1 MPRWSGPAGLVIRQV
16 GAAVAAVAVV
26 LTVSATPASAHARLV
41 TTSPAEGS
49 TISTPLETVE
59 FTFDDRVRERFVTIV
74 VAGPEGRSYLRGAV
88 EVDQFRLRQPVY
100 PTGSGSYRVAW
111 RVVGSDGHP
120 VQGEFRFQVA
130 LPPGQEPA
138 VLPPAETEKDGTS
151 RSGTPWPLVAGGG
164 LVLLA
169 VGVALASRTRGPRRW
184 TGKLP
189 R

>member
-16 GAAVAAVAVV
+16 GAAVAAVAVA
-26 LTVSATPASAHARLV
+26 LAVSATPASAHARLV
-41 TTSPAEGS
+41 SANPANGS
-49 TISTPLETVE
+49 TISAPVETVE

-74 VAGPEGRSYLRGAV
+74 VAGPEGRSYLRGQV

-120 VQGEFRFQVA
+120 VQGEFRFRVT

-138 VLPPAETEKDGTS
+138 ALPPAEATDDPAT
-151 RSGTPWPLVAGGG
+151 RSGTRWALMAGGG

-169 VGVALASRTRGPRRW
+169 AAVALASRTRVPRR
-184 TGKLP
+184 TAKRLP

>member
-16 GAAVAAVAVV
+16 AAAMAAVAVA
-26 LTVSATPASAHARLV
+26 LAVSATPASAHARLV
-41 TTSPAEGS
+41 DASPADGTTLS
-49 TISTPLETVE
+49 APVETVE
-59 FTFDDRVRERFVTIV
+59 FTFDDRVRDRFVTIV
-74 VAGPEGRSYLRGAV
+74 VAGPEGRSYLRGGV

-120 VQGEFRFQVA
+120 VQGEFRFRVA
-130 LPPGQEPA
+130 LPPGQEPT
-138 VLPPAETEKDGTS
+138 VRPPAEPADDSTT
-151 RSGTPWPLVAGGG
+151 RSGTPWALVAGGG

-169 VGVALASRTRGPRRW
+169 AAVALGTRPRRAARR
-184 TGKLP
+184 LP

>member
-1 MPRWSGPAGLVIRQV
+1 MSRWSGPAGLVIRQV
-16 GAAVAAVAVV
+16 GAAAAAVAVV
-26 LTVSATPASAHARLV
+26 LAVTATPANAHARLASV
-41 TTSPAEGS
+41 SPAKDS
-49 TISTPLETVE
+49 TISTPVETVE
-59 FTFDDRVRERFVTIV
+59 FTFDDRVRDEFVTIV
-74 VAGPEGRSYLRGAV
+74 VAGPQGRSYLRGEV

-130 LPPGQEPA
+130 LPPGQEPTE
-138 VLPPAETEKDGTS
+138 LPPAEAEEGSTT
-151 RSGTPWPLVAGGG
+151 RSGTPWVLVAGGG

-169 VGVALASRTRGPRRW
+169 AGVVLASRTRMPRRL
-184 TGKLP
+184 TRKLP